1 MRLQELPKWFG
12 WLKNLKFV
20 TLEGN
25 RLETINKEQL
35 PSSIVDLD
43 CFGNS
48 LTSVDVSTLV
58 HLTTLN
64 LGANYLEKIDL
75 ANLLNLK

>member
-1 MRLQELPKWFG
+1 MKSRLEAVL
-12 WLKNLKFV
+12 

-25 RLETINKEQL
+25 QLDAIGKDQL

-43 CFGNS
+43 LFGNS
-48 LTSVDVSTLV
+48 LTEVDVSTLA

-75 ANLLNLK
+75 ANLPNLK